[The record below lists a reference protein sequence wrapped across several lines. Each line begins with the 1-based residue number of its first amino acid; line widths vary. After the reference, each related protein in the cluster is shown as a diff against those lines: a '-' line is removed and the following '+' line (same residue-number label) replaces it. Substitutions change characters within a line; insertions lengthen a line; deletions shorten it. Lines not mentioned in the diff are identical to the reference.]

1 MAQSLILATPGTHQK
16 TIDELALEGKIR
28 PVSFIVDGTRHTA
41 NSVWAATDWL
51 KAQGHYAKGSIVKWE
66 L

>member
-1 MAQSLILATPGTHQK
+1 MNQMITATSGDHAYTINNLA
-16 TIDELALEGKIR
+16 AEGKLR
-28 PVSFIVDGTRHTA
+28 SCAFTVEGRSYTA